1 MKHTINFW
9 RGTDMNRRWFITV
22 DLVADDYY
30 VFEALRRTLNEL
42 LSTEVL
48 TIWIKQKLIEKGF
61 DFKKLREIEQD
72 LHLSIRISEEA

>member
-1 MKHTINFW
+1 
-9 RGTDMNRRWFITV
+9 MNRRWFITV